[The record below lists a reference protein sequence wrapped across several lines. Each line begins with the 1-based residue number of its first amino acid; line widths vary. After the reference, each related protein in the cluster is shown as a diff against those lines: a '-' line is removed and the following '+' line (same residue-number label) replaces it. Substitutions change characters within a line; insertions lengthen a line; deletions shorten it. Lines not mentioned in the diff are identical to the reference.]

1 MQVFYTYNGTDYHS
15 EWEVRMAIQKNE
27 NKRLGEVDGKPSEFW
42 PKTAWPT
49 PSGLTPNL
57 RWMI

>member
-27 NKRLGEVDGKPSEFW
+27 NKRLGEVDG
-42 PKTAWPT
+42 
-49 PSGLTPNL
+49 
-57 RWMI
+57 